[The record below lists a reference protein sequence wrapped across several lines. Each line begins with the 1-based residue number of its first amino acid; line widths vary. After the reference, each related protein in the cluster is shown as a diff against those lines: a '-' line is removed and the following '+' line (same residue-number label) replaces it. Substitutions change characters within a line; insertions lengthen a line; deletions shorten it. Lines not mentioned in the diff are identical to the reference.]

1 MIPTSVHSKILEAI
15 TNQWQEISTMS
26 RSWHVSHIIPGKEL
40 GPCGET
46 ADSKSKI
53 GDKQDD
59 DKLCGVNKQRIYK
72 KGDGAVS

>member
-1 MIPTSVHSKILEAI
+1 
-15 TNQWQEISTMS
+15 MS

-59 DKLCGVNKQRIYK
+59 NKLCGVNKQRIYK
-72 KGDGAVS
+72 KEDGAVS